1 MKNSNKDLIKKMKEG
16 CFQNVYKELDSANYE
31 YTIDAF
37 TRDFKNVS
45 SEMKFAYLQYLIAK
59 EETPDIH
66 LLLCDFLMW
75 TDTFFFD
82 IYPVLKWHLNR
93 ALEISP
99 PNIKVLQWITCTF
112 NGHPDSPFS
121 DEELSAYNKLYHR
134 LRDTKQNTDL
144 TR

>member
-1 MKNSNKDLIKKMKEG
+1 MKNSNKDLIKKMKKG
-16 CFQNVYKELDSANYE
+16 CFQSVYEELDSAHYA
-31 YTIDAF
+31 YTLEAF
-37 TRDFKNVS
+37 TRDFESVG

-82 IYPVLKWHLNR
+82 MYPVLNWHLRR

-99 PNIKVLQWITCTF
+99 NNVKVLQWITCNF
-112 NGHPDSPFS
+112 SGHPDSPFS
-121 DEELSAYNKLYHR
+121 EDEMAEYSEVLSSLA
-134 LRDTKQNTDL
+134 
-144 TR
+144 

>member
-1 MKNSNKDLIKKMKEG
+1 MRSKKANKYLVKRMKKG
-16 CFQNVYKELDSANYE
+16 CFKNVYEELNSAHYE

-59 EETPDIH
+59 EETSDIH

-82 IYPVLKWHLNR
+82 YYPVLNWHLKR

-99 PNIKVLQWITCTF
+99 NNIKVLQWITCIF

-121 DEELSAYNKLYHR
+121 EEELAAYNEL
-134 LRDTKQNTDL
+134 LSSL
-144 TR
+144 A

>member
-1 MKNSNKDLIKKMKEG
+1 MKTVNKDLIKKMKKG
-16 CFQNVYKELDSANYE
+16 FFQSVYEELKSAGYE
-31 YTIDAF
+31 YTLDAF

-59 EETPDIH
+59 EETADIH

-82 IYPVLKWHLNR
+82 YYPVLNWHLKR

-99 PNIKVLQWITCTF
+99 NNIKVLQWITCIF

-121 DEELSAYNKLYHR
+121 EEELAAYNEKLSS
-134 LRDTKQNTDL
+134 LA
-144 TR
+144 